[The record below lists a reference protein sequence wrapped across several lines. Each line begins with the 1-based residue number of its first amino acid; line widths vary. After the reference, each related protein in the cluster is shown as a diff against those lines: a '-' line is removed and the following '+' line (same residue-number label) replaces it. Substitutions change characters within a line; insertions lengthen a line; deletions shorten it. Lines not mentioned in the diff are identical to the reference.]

1 MSNIEPTEEQM
12 QKGEQ
17 MYASSDY
24 MTSRDF
30 AEILAER
37 EAKLRE
43 EMAEHRFY
51 REQGAEERD
60 TLRARVAELE
70 AFTLLTDSER
80 TSAMFAAGLDVVT
93 RAVREA
99 DQLHQTVGGGTR
111 HYVNECL
118 LPCFKD
124 EGIAIIVVDKAHAI
138 ETGEREAQHLAD
150 IKALRVHIVSTE
162 SGDHDHFDE
171 SMDFDGCPACE
182 SARILAATA
191 HYDDAKAG
199 APASTEGG
207 EG

>member
-70 AFTLLTDSER
+70 ALFAAA
-80 TSAMFAAGLDVVT
+80 TSARV
-93 RAVREA
+93 A
-99 DQLHQTVGGGTR
+99 DKMENL
-111 HYVNECL
+111 
-118 LPCFKD
+118 K
-124 EGIAIIVVDKAHAI
+124 
-138 ETGEREAQHLAD
+138 REAQHLAD
-150 IKALRVHIVSTE
+150 IKATIDLLRNPFAPHIERVQLLQ
-162 SGDHDHFDE
+162 
-171 SMDFDGCPACE
+171 
-182 SARILAATA
+182 RLA
-191 HYDDAKAG
+191 HYDDAKAD
-199 APASTEGG
+199 APASTEG
-207 EG
+207 EVRDE

>member
-150 IKALRVHIVSTE
+150 IKALM
-162 SGDHDHFDE
+162 GALK
-171 SMDFDGCPACE
+171 DFLRPVAHTFMFNPGE
-182 SARILAATA
+182 HARALLNRLA
-191 HYDDAKAG
+191 HYDDAKAD
-199 APASTEGG
+199 APASTEG
-207 EG
+207 EATDE